1 MVSIENN
8 KIIYINVKDGEI
20 NMKNVWKLKYS

>member
-20 NMKNVWKLKYS
+20 NIKIFWKLKYS